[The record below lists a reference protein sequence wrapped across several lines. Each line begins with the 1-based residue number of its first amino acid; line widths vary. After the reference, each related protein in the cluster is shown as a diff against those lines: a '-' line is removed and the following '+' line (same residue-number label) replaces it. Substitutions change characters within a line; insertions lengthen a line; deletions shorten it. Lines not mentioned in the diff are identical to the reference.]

1 VRPLHISVPFPFPSP
16 VPKSH
21 AKLRIVS
28 KPISFPAEPE
38 LSPEAKDI
46 ICQFCTVDRSR
57 RLGNISGR
65 AERVKSHP
73 FFRDVNWD
81 DVYYRRH
88 RGPIIPQIRFKGD
101 AQCFDI
107 YPDEKLGRDL
117 YTNDL
122 KAKWEDHFKDF

>member
-1 VRPLHISVPFPFPSP
+1 